1 MERKFGFIQIGNYFF
16 NLDKIETIKVDLDRD
31 ITVFME
37 GRETIIHTYRG
48 WSQEEILTAIDMAL
62 YNTGCE
68 TRSLDN
74 YLGGSIR

>member
-16 NLDKIETIKVDLDRD
+16 NIAEIESIKVDIDRD
-31 ITVFME
+31 ITVFTKE
-37 GRETIIHTYRG
+37 RETMIHTYRG
-48 WSQEEILTAIDMAL
+48 CSREEILVALDTLL

-68 TRSLDN
+68 TRSLDS